1 MTTPIRR
8 CFALCT
14 LTSLSVICKFQR
26 GSKWGVMKIMS
37 ANVDVQ
43 IRAARFVCLHV
54 HIEMKL
60 SEHHMTEWT
69 HTLTHSCTIIRAYYR
84 VKHTC
89 CFSLFSTRWCYWWKP
104 CNIHLH
110 QIVADVKRIQFYEQL
125 CLRGNALGASKH
137 LQLPFQTFIHS
148 LICTSDDRQPSPNK
162 LLDQSLASTFGN
174 EPDQALGGVWGEVTR
189 SHVSVTG
196 GTDKP
201 LALYLRGPYKIW
213 GHHHPPE
220 SCEPEPLTGFAS
232 TGTSCWCWGF
242 LKPWR
247 CEFGCFGYFLFSC
260 WSHSGKLCWY
270 WDLSQLGL
278 QVHFLM

>member
-125 CLRGNALGASKH
+125 CLRGNALRASKH
-137 LQLPFQTFIHS
+137 LQLPFQNFIIVWSAHRTTGNPPP
-148 LICTSDDRQPSPNK
+148 TSYSTNRWLQLLEMSQIRLWVGFGARSQDRM
-162 LLDQSLASTFGN
+162 F
-174 EPDQALGGVWGEVTR
+174 
-189 SHVSVTG
+189 
-196 GTDKP
+196 
-201 LALYLRGPYKIW
+201 
-213 GHHHPPE
+213 
-220 SCEPEPLTGFAS
+220 
-232 TGTSCWCWGF
+232 
-242 LKPWR
+242 
-247 CEFGCFGYFLFSC
+247 
-260 WSHSGKLCWY
+260 
-270 WDLSQLGL
+270 LSQGALISL
-278 QVHFLM
+278 

>member
-1 MTTPIRR
+1 
-8 CFALCT
+8 
-14 LTSLSVICKFQR
+14 
-26 GSKWGVMKIMS
+26 MS

-54 HIEMKL
+54 HIEMKF

-125 CLRGNALGASKH
+125 CLRGNALRASKH

-220 SCEPEPLTGFAS
+220 SCEPEHPQGLPVDAEAFWSPGGVNLDVL
-232 TGTSCWCWGF
+232 GTSCLVAGVIVGSSAGIETWASSGSRSTFWCKGTSWRIWLRAPNGSSDWYYAGPLHLGPADGRWG
-242 LKPWR
+242 
-247 CEFGCFGYFLFSC
+247 
-260 WSHSGKLCWY
+260 
-270 WDLSQLGL
+270 
-278 QVHFLM
+278 QV